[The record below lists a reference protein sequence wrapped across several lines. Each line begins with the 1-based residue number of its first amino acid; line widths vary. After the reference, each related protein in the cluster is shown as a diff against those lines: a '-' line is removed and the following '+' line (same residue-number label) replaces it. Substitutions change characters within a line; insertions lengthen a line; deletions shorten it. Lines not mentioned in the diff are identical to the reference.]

1 MSIDVFLS
9 YNEIMVDYQQ
19 CFIENVKFYR
29 KKKGISQAQLAEAC
43 DVSNGTIGNIECGI
57 TKPSF
62 DLILLI
68 ADRLGVKPEFLFY
81 SEQKAEFSAELKS
94 APFTKTQLQRIK
106 RTLNSAL
113 SNAMQTLA
121 QEVPP
126 QK

>member
-1 MSIDVFLS
+1 MSSEDFLS
-9 YNEIMVDYQQ
+9 YNEIMIDYQQ
-19 CFIENVKFYR
+19 CFIENMKLYR

-68 ADRLGVKPEFLFY
+68 ADRLGVKPESLFY
-81 SEQKAEFSAELKS
+81 SEQQAEFSAELKA
-94 APFTKTQLQRIK
+94 APFTKTQLQRIR

-113 SNAMQTLA
+113 YDAMQTLE
-121 QEVPP
+121 QEASH

>member
-1 MSIDVFLS
+1 MTSFSVIMR
-9 YNEIMVDYQQ
+9 YMVDYQQ

-68 ADRLGVKPEFLFY
+68 ADRLGVKPESLFY
-81 SEQKAEFSAELKS
+81 SEQQAEFSAELKTS
-94 APFTKTQLQRIK
+94 PFTKTQLQRIK

-113 SNAMQTLA
+113 SNAIQTLA

>member
-1 MSIDVFLS
+1 MSSEDFLS
-9 YNEIMVDYQQ
+9 YNEIMIDYQQ
-19 CFIENVKFYR
+19 CFIENIKLYR

-68 ADRLGVKPEFLFY
+68 ADRLGVKPESLFY
-81 SEQKAEFSAELKS
+81 SEQQAEFSAELKA
-94 APFTKTQLQRIK
+94 APFTKTQLQRIR

-113 SNAMQTLA
+113 YDAMQTLG
-121 QEVPP
+121 QEASH

>member
-1 MSIDVFLS
+1 MSSEDFLS
-9 YNEIMVDYQQ
+9 YNEIMIDYQQ
-19 CFIENVKFYR
+19 CFIENMKLYR

-68 ADRLGVKPEFLFY
+68 ADRLGVKPESLFY
-81 SEQKAEFSAELKS
+81 SEQQAEFSAELKA
-94 APFTKTQLQRIK
+94 APFTKTQLQRIR

-113 SNAMQTLA
+113 YDAMQTLG
-121 QEVPP
+121 QEASH

>member
-1 MSIDVFLS
+1 MSSEDFLS
-9 YNEIMVDYQQ
+9 YNEVMVDYQQ
-19 CFIENVKFYR
+19 CFIENMKLYR

-68 ADRLGVKPEFLFY
+68 ADRLGVKPESLFY
-81 SEQKAEFSAELKS
+81 SEQQAEFSAELKTV
-94 APFTKTQLQRIK
+94 PFTKTQLQRIR

-113 SNAMQTLA
+113 YDAMQTLG
-121 QEVPP
+121 QEASH